1 MRYPDAV
8 TILRASGADEY
19 GNPYRDW
26 TTPTET
32 AAKAFVV
39 QSSRATFDGPVSTAK
54 AFLPPDTD
62 VHDGDRLRMV
72 DGTEF
77 DVVLPMP
84 VRSPSKTILVAA
96 TLTRRD

>member
-1 MRYPDAV
+1 MRFPDAV

-19 GNPYRDW
+19 GNPARDW
-26 TTPTET
+26 TTPTEI

-39 QSSRATFDGPVSTAK
+39 LSSRSTANGPVPVAK

-62 VHDGDRLRMV
+62 VHDGDRLVMA
-72 DGTEF
+72 DGVAF
-77 DVVLPMP
+77 DVALPMP
-84 VRSPSKTILVAA
+84 VRSPSKTILISA